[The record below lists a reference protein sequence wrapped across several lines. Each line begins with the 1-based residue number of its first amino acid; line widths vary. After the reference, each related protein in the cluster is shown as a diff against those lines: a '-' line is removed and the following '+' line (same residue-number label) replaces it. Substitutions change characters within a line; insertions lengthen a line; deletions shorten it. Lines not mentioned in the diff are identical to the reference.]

1 MTKEEKLK
9 VTLEEPNMGKIKL
22 EYSKHLVLPHK
33 DMLKV
38 MDALANAELIDID
51 YSGNFTKVYSSFK
64 EYMEFT
70 LMPKEEYYQ
79 QKTKLLL
86 GVTNE

>member
-9 VTLEEPNMGKIKL
+9 VTLEEPNMGRIKL
-22 EYSKHLVLPHK
+22 EYSKHLILPHK

-38 MDALANAELIDID
+38 MDALSHAELFDID
-51 YSGNFTKVYSSFK
+51 YNGNFVKSYTTFK
-64 EYMEFT
+64 DYFECT
-70 LMPKEEYYQ
+70 IIPKEEYYQ

-86 GVTNE
+86 GVINE